1 MREMPSGDLAV
12 DGFIE
17 WMRHIRRLSPC
28 TLRAYSGDLVAFLN
42 FLEDRGW
49 PTDPRLM
56 THTHV
61 RGFLAEQTHT
71 AHARRTVARRLA
83 ALRAFFDWLRQ
94 TYGLP
99 TNPADRVIA
108 PSVGR
113 SLPHVLTEAQ
123 TQRLLE
129 APASDGPLGLR
140 DRAILELLYAS
151 GLRVSELAGLRLGD
165 LDLQAR
171 SVQVMGKGGKPRIAL
186 FGGPAA
192 QALQRYL
199 ANGRPPLTARHP
211 QSRWLFLNVRGG
223 RLTDRGVRS
232 VVVRYGLTCGSTDT
246 PSPHTLRHSFATHL
260 LDHGADIRSVQE
272 LLGHAQVTTTQIYTH
287 VSRQKLREA
296 YRSAHP
302 RGREQAADADA

>member
-1 MREMPSGDLAV
+1 MTDMPCGDLAI

-17 WMRHIRRLSPC
+17 WMRHVRRLSPC
-28 TLRAYSGDLVAFLN
+28 TLRAYSGDLTAFLD
-42 FLEDRGW
+42 FLDSRGW
-49 PTDPRLM
+49 PTDPRM
-56 THTHV
+56 ITHTHV

-94 TYGLP
+94 AYGLP
-99 TNPADRVIA
+99 ANPADRVIA

-129 APASDGPLGLR
+129 SPSPEGPLGLR
-140 DRAILELLYAS
+140 DRAILELMYAS
-151 GLRVSELAGLRLGD
+151 GLRVAELAALRLGD

-171 SVQVMGKGGKPRIAL
+171 SVQVLGKGGKPRMAL

-192 QALQRYL
+192 DALHRYL
-199 ANGRPPLTARHP
+199 TDARPVLVGHHP
-211 QSRWLFLNVRGG
+211 QSRWLFLNAHGG
-223 RLTDRGVRS
+223 RLTDRSVRRI
-232 VVVRYGLTCGSTDT
+232 VVRYGRTCGSTDT

-287 VSRQKLREA
+287 VSRHMLRTA

-302 RGREQAADADA
+302 RGRERTEDTPD